1 MSFDIDSGIFIAFLL
16 ITLGVAIRYGHSIK
30 TINEYA
36 LGGRNFSNTA
46 LVSTTVA
53 TWISGSMFFIDL
65 SSTYSEGLS
74 YFIPSICMSLP
85 LLITAYYFVPR
96 MGEFLGSLSVAEVMG
111 NLYGEKVRLIT
122 AICGIIANIGGIA
135 VQFKVFG
142 TLFNYFLG
150 IPSEYALLL
159 ASVIVIAGFVA

>member
-74 YFIPSICMSLP
+74 YFQRSS
-85 LLITAYYFVPR
+85 
-96 MGEFLGSLSVAEVMG
+96 AEQTD
-111 NLYGEKVRLIT
+111 KRIR
-122 AICGIIANIGGIA
+122 
-135 VQFKVFG
+135 
-142 TLFNYFLG
+142 
-150 IPSEYALLL
+150 
-159 ASVIVIAGFVA
+159 